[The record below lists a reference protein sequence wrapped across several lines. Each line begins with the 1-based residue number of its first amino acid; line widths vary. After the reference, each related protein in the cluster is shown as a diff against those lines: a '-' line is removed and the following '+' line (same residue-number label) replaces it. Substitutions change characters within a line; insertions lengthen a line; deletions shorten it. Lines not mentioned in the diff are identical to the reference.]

1 MNLLSKI
8 DRRLTGTA
16 VVVAVLGVGMVSLW
30 LQSEDDHW
38 PDIPLPGFAD
48 DGVIE
53 STGSFTGE
61 PAIINFWASWCVAC
75 RLDHPLLIDLA
86 NEGRVPVYGVNFRD
100 DREDALRWLD
110 YYGDPYELSLRD
122 SDGRLGG
129 MLGIGA
135 LPVSLVI
142 DASGRIHYWHLGTLD
157 SATIDTIIL
166 PLIEELRRKY

>member
-1 MNLLSKI
+1 LNLLGKI
-8 DRRLTGTA
+8 DRRLTRAGA
-16 VVVAVLGVGMVSLW
+16 VVAVLGVGMVSLW
-30 LQSEDDHW
+30 WQSEDERW

-48 DGVIE
+48 DEVML
-53 STGSFTGE
+53 TTASFTGE

-75 RLDHPLLIDLA
+75 RIDHPLLIDLA
-86 NEGRVPVYGVNFRD
+86 REGRVPVYGLNFRD

-110 YYGDPYELSLRD
+110 YYGDPYDLSLRD
-122 SDGRLGG
+122 SDGKLGS
-129 MLGIGA
+129 MLDIGA

-142 DASGRIHYWHLGTLD
+142 DASGGIHYRHLGALD